1 MSGRVVIAL
10 DLGTTSVRAL
20 LVGEEGGVLAQAAQP
35 LRSSF
40 PRPGWLEQD
49 PAQMWEASLD
59 VLTEVLKRGG
69 LGAADV
75 SGIGV
80 VNQRSTTLAWHSE
93 TGAPLASAIGWQ
105 DQRTRERVAGLR
117 ASGIPINTLA
127 SSTKFEWWMQN
138 DSAVQAAAAA
148 GTLKFGTPDTWLTY
162 KLTGGEAHVTDP
174 SNASC
179 TALYDAIAGE
189 FSAGLCGLFGVPLE
203 PLPRVVATS
212 EVVAETPAGLL
223 GAPVP
228 VAARAG
234 DQQAAAFAQGVH
246 RPGDAK
252 LTLGTAA
259 MLNVHTGPAMAEIG
273 PGIYPLAL
281 WRLADGSEA
290 FCLEGTVI
298 TTGSVV
304 EWLVELGLFED
315 AVAVDRA
322 ARDSDPSGGVVFVPA
337 LQGLG
342 TPYLDD
348 GACGLIL
355 GLTRGSGRGDFARAT
370 LEGIA
375 QRCADV
381 VDAIAPE
388 STAVHV
394 DGGLGQSEFL
404 MQALADFSGREVRR
418 AAQTETTALGAAFLA
433 GLAVGTW
440 DSPEACRAIRGPATV
455 FAPGLAAA
463 EREQVRQRWQEAVE
477 RARSTTPD

>member
-1 MSGRVVIAL
+1 MSSGVVLAL

-20 LVGEEGGVLAQAAQP
+20 LVAEDGQVLAHSARP
-35 LRSSF
+35 LRASF

-49 PAQMWEASLD
+49 PSEMWDASLS
-59 VLTEVLKRGG
+59 VLAEVLESAG
-69 LGAADV
+69 LDAAGV

-80 VNQRSTTLAWHSE
+80 VTQRSTTLAWHAE
-93 TGAPLASAIGWQ
+93 TGAPLAAAIGWQ
-105 DQRTRERVAGLR
+105 DQRTSERVAGLR
-117 ASGIPINTLA
+117 AKGIPINTLA
-127 SSTKFEWWMQN
+127 SATKFEWWMQN
-138 DSAVQAAAAA
+138 DSSIREAAAA
-148 GTLKFGTPDTWLTY
+148 GTLKLGTPDSWLTY

-179 TALYDAIAGE
+179 TALYDASAGE
-189 FSAGLCGLFGVPLE
+189 FSAGLCGLFGLPIE
-203 PLPRVVATS
+203 PFPQLVATS
-212 EVVAETPAGLL
+212 EVVGEIPARLL

-228 VAARAG
+228 VCARAG
-234 DQQAAAFAQGVH
+234 DQQASAFAQGVH

-259 MLNVHTGPAMAEIG
+259 MLDVHTGAAMAEMG
-273 PGIYPLAL
+273 PGVYPLAL

-304 EWLVELGLFED
+304 EWLLELGLFED
-315 AVAVDRA
+315 AAAVDRA
-322 ARDSDPSGGVVFVPA
+322 ARESDPAGGVVFVPA

-348 GACGLIL
+348 GARGLVL
-355 GLTRGSGRGDFARAT
+355 GLTRGSGRGELARAT

-375 QRCADV
+375 QRCVDV
-381 VDAIAPE
+381 ADAIAPE
-388 STAVHV
+388 GAALHV
-394 DGGLGQSEFL
+394 DGGLGQSGFL

-433 GLAVGTW
+433 GLAVGIW
-440 DSPEACRAIRGPATV
+440 DSPEACRSIRGSETV
-455 FAPGLAAA
+455 FAPALGAL
-463 EREQVRQRWQEAVE
+463 EREQVRERWQAALQ
-477 RARSTTPD
+477 RARSTTAA